1 MRILLSYSYKYVP
14 YYQRI
19 FNRLGITPND
29 IKTEKDFENFPVLT
43 KNDLQSNLNDL
54 VSNNFNIQKLIK
66 NSSGGSTGEP
76 TIFFQDSLR
85 NELRK
90 AYVMRH
96 NKWAGWDIGKKTA
109 LIWGIDDE
117 SNLHK
122 RFKSKI
128 KNYFIGK
135 KIWLNAFDLSEQK
148 IIKFSNKLQK
158 YKPDIVIGY
167 SSALYN
173 VFKIL
178 KEKRISIPPPKGI
191 VSSAEALY
199 SWQRELIEEVS
210 GANVFNRYGS
220 REIGLICSQC
230 SNKSE
235 MHINAENVYVEC
247 IKNNKSV
254 ANGEVGNVVA
264 TDLLNY
270 GMPLIR
276 YDTEDNATFSD
287 KICDCGRGLPL
298 IKTIHG
304 RTSDMIKTE
313 DGRLI
318 HGEYFT
324 HLFYGINGI
333 NKFQLIQKKNNSIEL
348 MIEVKSNFNP
358 EIIKTLKFKITKA
371 TKSKNVSVNIVD
383 EIPLLNSG
391 KHRFTISEI

>member
-1 MRILLSYSYKYVP
+1 LRILLSYSYKYVP

-178 KEKRISIPPPKGI
+178 
-191 VSSAEALY
+191 
-199 SWQRELIEEVS
+199 
-210 GANVFNRYGS
+210 
-220 REIGLICSQC
+220 
-230 SNKSE
+230 
-235 MHINAENVYVEC
+235 
-247 IKNNKSV
+247 
-254 ANGEVGNVVA
+254 
-264 TDLLNY
+264 
-270 GMPLIR
+270 
-276 YDTEDNATFSD
+276 
-287 KICDCGRGLPL
+287 
-298 IKTIHG
+298 
-304 RTSDMIKTE
+304 
-313 DGRLI
+313 
-318 HGEYFT
+318 
-324 HLFYGINGI
+324 
-333 NKFQLIQKKNNSIEL
+333 
-348 MIEVKSNFNP
+348 
-358 EIIKTLKFKITKA
+358 
-371 TKSKNVSVNIVD
+371 
-383 EIPLLNSG
+383 
-391 KHRFTISEI
+391 